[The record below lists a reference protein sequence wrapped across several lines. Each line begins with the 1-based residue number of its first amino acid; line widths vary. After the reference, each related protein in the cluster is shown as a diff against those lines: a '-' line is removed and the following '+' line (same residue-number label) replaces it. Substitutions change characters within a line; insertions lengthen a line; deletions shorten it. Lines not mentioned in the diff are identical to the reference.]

1 MIFFSKVV
9 IVIDIIVPN
18 VINVV
23 GVHIILTI
31 ANLAIIIIIIINIVV
46 VVYNTNDPSFIC
58 FTWYMYMF
66 LIISVFFLCR
76 IISNICDLG
85 Q

>member
-23 GVHIILTI
+23 GVYIMMTI
-31 ANLAIIIIIIINIVV
+31 ANLAIIIIINIVV
-46 VVYNTNDPSFIC
+46 VVYNTNYPSFIC
-58 FTWYMYMF
+58 VTA
-66 LIISVFFLCR
+66 LLGTC
-76 IISNICDLG
+76 ICF
-85 Q
+85 

>member
-23 GVHIILTI
+23 GVYIILTI
-31 ANLAIIIIIIINIVV
+31 ANLAIIIIINIVV

-58 FTWYMYMF
+58 VTA
-66 LIISVFFLCR
+66 LLGTC
-76 IISNICDLG
+76 ICF
-85 Q
+85 

>member
-23 GVHIILTI
+23 GVDIMMTI
-31 ANLAIIIIIIINIVV
+31 ANLAIIIIINIVVV
-46 VVYNTNDPSFIC
+46 VVYNTNYPSFIC
-58 FTWYMYMF
+58 VTA
-66 LIISVFFLCR
+66 LLGTC
-76 IISNICDLG
+76 ICF
-85 Q
+85 